1 MPIGQGADYYNGIN
15 REEDKRVKLGEVV
28 EEWWDSLDHNE
39 KVELMDDCY
48 PDHSH
53 LLDVDEMWI
62 GLDWSDRLDIWRR
75 EIGYDEVQV

>member
-15 REEDKRVKLGEVV
+15 REEDERVKLGEVV
-28 EEWWDSLDHNE
+28 EEWWNSLDENE
-39 KVELMDDCY
+39 KVELMDDWY

-53 LLDVDEMWI
+53 LMDVDEMWI
-62 GLDWSDRLDIWRR
+62 GLDWSNRLDIWRR